1 MLVLG
6 TNVPAYLASSLE
18 IFFTASTPEHL
29 EDGVL
34 DDGPLEVRVLLLE
47 PVDEVLAEHLDQIK
61 GSFRGAT
68 AADTTTLDITKENGP
83 TEFYS

>member
-34 DDGPLEVRVLLLE
+34 DDGPLEVGVLLLE

-61 GSFRGAT
+61 RRFQGRHGSWHN
-68 AADTTTLDITKENGP
+68 DTRHNNRER
-83 TEFYS
+83 SC